1 MPEFPAV
8 RFTSHNFDRSGSQ
21 EVGTGGRSV
30 GACGFTGKYH
40 LHDQESLHF
49 SRGVHVYR
57 RVRKYV
63 VQTHIEQG
71 NPALQT
77 SRQDALLREGRAG
90 RMALAKLRTYGGRCH
105 AYGDGS
111 IRNPTV
117 L

>member
-1 MPEFPAV
+1 MERLSERLTAIEAV
-8 RFTSHNFDRSGSQ
+8 LKKLEPVEGLLERVALLEN
-21 EVGTGGRSV
+21 
-30 GACGFTGKYH
+30 